1 MPPGRRPLVDR
12 GATVTTMEL
21 RQGDQGGQPD
31 ECRHLVRARIDSD
44 TKARATEALRAM
56 MELDE
61 GKGRRFATAE
71 ELLRLTR
78 PGGHAGQ

>member
-1 MPPGRRPLVDR
+1 
-12 GATVTTMEL
+12 
-21 RQGDQGGQPD
+21 
-31 ECRHLVRARIDSD
+31 
-44 TKARATEALRAM
+44 